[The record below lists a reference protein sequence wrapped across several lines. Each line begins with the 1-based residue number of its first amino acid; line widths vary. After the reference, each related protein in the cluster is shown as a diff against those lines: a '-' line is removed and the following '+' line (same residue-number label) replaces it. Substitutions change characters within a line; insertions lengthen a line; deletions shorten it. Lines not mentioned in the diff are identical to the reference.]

1 MFTRSLQLAILAA
14 LIAASAGGCWKPAS
28 SPTTVVSSISESVQP
43 APVPDTILR
52 SSADAER
59 RALRALLQEMSYL
72 ENLIREA
79 QSHTDPDARIRF
91 DYRTLQRDYRK
102 IMSGI
107 EAHVAGPGPRPRFIE
122 PIAGDYR
129 R

>member
-14 LIAASAGGCWKPAS
+14 LIAASAGGCWKSAS
-28 SPTTVVSSISESVQP
+28 SPTTVVSSMNESDQP
-43 APVPDTILR
+43 APAPDTILR
-52 SSADAER
+52 SAADAER
-59 RALRALLQEMSYL
+59 RALRALLQEMSDL

-79 QSHTDPDARIRF
+79 QSYADRDARIRF
-91 DYRTLQRDYRK
+91 DYSALQRDYRK

-107 EAHVAGPGPRPRFIE
+107 EAHVTGPGPRPRFIE

>member
-28 SPTTVVSSISESVQP
+28 SPTTVAGFTNGSVEP
-43 APVPDTILR
+43 APVQDTILR
-52 SSADAER
+52 SAADAER
-59 RALRALLQEMSYL
+59 RTLRALLQEMSDL

-79 QSHTDPDARIRF
+79 QLYADRDARIRF
-91 DYRTLQRDYRK
+91 DYHALQRDYRM

-107 EAHVAGPGPRPRFIE
+107 EAHVSGPGPRPRFIE